1 MIFMAVVTLWVT
13 QTHIDGLCSRR
24 SWYDQAARF
33 LCLSHHVSFIICA
46 SRDVFICIQTDVTSQ
61 TLQEPKRFRV
71 FSSVICLFA
80 VNSHTFRPGFVHTL
94 VCCWC
99 FVQHHLI
106 AACDCSIAHS
116 CITLSHWHTMPRAR
130 FTLRLIRTPVS
141 SNPRA
146 VFLGRSWERLWPVGV
161 GFSFLFHSYLSS

>member
-46 SRDVFICIQTDVTSQ
+46 SRDVFHMHPNWRNVSNTAGARSVSEYFH
-61 TLQEPKRFRV
+61 LLF
-71 FSSVICLFA
+71 VICSY
-80 VNSHTFRPGFVHTL
+80 SHTFRPGFVHTL
-94 VCCWC
+94 VCAGV

-161 GFSFLFHSYLSS
+161 GFSFLFLSS